1 MIHKAYLEGEAPLER
16 RLAYS
21 PERKYTQSC
30 GDKNHGKHNKQ
41 EITNFLKLGIICHFG
56 SL

>member
-1 MIHKAYLEGEAPLER
+1 MTHKAYLEGVALSER

-30 GDKNHGKHNKQ
+30 GDENHGKHNKQ
-41 EITNFLKLGIICHFG
+41 EITHFLKLGVICHFG
-56 SL
+56 GL

>member
-1 MIHKAYLEGEAPLER
+1 MVALLER
-16 RLAYS
+16 GLAHS

-30 GDKNHGKHNKQ
+30 GDENYGEHNKQ
-41 EITNFLKLGIICHFG
+41 EITHFLKLGIICHFG